1 MESKD
6 IKSESSDTDKT
17 SGSLF
22 KVTKG
27 YAKKRREELPVTN
40 PKNYM
45 NVDEFCSN
53 VTSSLASSSSDF
65 FNMRLHSRFHH
76 LAKQPKRFKKKSS
89 TDKLLDETA
98 TLVYQ
103 QRNTL
108 DEEIIAELDRQ
119 YDHNICLDRFISEM
133 EQHQTHEPPQQAELL
148 ATRTEP
154 VSLSGKA
161 DSCSNCSNTSSQC
174 PTCTSGSSSV
184 VPRSNDETDSVS
196 HNSESIK
203 SASPECE
210 NPLKINESFQNSETN
225 VSNICSVVCDPEE
238 TPASTSETKK
248 WSSEPE
254 SGIDVNSGLRTS
266 SSSTSQNYKGG
277 KPGRK
282 RKRGYI
288 YDPKPVKVKPS
299 KTDIPE
305 SQKDDSYWEKRKRNN
320 EAARKSREVR
330 RRMEAEVSNKMSTL
344 KKENEAL
351 RVTIALLIKR
361 NETLEYILD
370 DYANIERDY
379 VYNPRI
385 SC

>member
-27 YAKKRREELPVTN
+27 CVKKRREELPVSY

-45 NVDEFCSN
+45 IVDEFCSS
-53 VTSSLASSSSDF
+53 VTSLTSSSSDF
-65 FNMRLHSRFHH
+65 FNMQLHSRFHH
-76 LAKQPKRFKKKSS
+76 LSKHPKRFKEKSS

-98 TLVYQ
+98 TLVYP

-133 EQHQTHEPPQQAELL
+133 EQHQTHEPPQQAGLL
-148 ATRTEP
+148 ATRTES

-161 DSCSNCSNTSSQC
+161 DSCSNCSNSSSQC

-184 VPRSNDETDSVS
+184 LPRSNETDSVS

-210 NPLKINESFQNSETN
+210 NPLKIMESFQN
-225 VSNICSVVCDPEE
+225 VVCDPEE
-238 TPASTSETKK
+238 TPVSTSETKRS
-248 WSSEPE
+248 SSEPE

-288 YDPKPVKVKPS
+288 YDPKPVKVKS
-299 KTDIPE
+299 KTVIPE
-305 SQKDDSYWEKRKRNN
+305 SQKDDTYWEKRKRNN
-320 EAARKSREVR
+320 EAARRSREMR
-330 RRMEAEVSNKMSTL
+330 RRMEAEVSNKMSIL

-370 DYANIERDY
+370 DYANVEKEIMYTINES
-379 VYNPRI
+379 PA
-385 SC
+385 S